1 MHLEVPLKSLAV
13 TQAWFSK
20 KRTSRACSELFCS
33 NETGG
38 KKYQFHAYLR
48 LNYIPRLGHRTSNV
62 HEILSNN
69 HIKVENGEEAYRVR
83 WQSVTLTWVPLCDS
97 LHALQ
102 SRGDLN

>member
-1 MHLEVPLKSLAV
+1 M
-13 TQAWFSK
+13 
-20 KRTSRACSELFCS
+20 RR
-33 NETGG
+33 G

-102 SRGDLN
+102 SRGDLNKRGQTGVIVGFLVVHHLGDILGVTN